1 VKKLLNA
8 LRYLVFLGAGALLLW
23 LSFRNQ
29 SISQVWDKI
38 RHADPYWIGLS
49 ILLGFLALL
58 IRAIRWKQ
66 LIEPL
71 GYTTRTTS
79 TYHAVMIGYLANMAI
94 PRLGEITRCGALSK
108 SEKVPFDK
116 LVGTVI
122 VERVSDVIMLL
133 ISILLVAILESKLLS
148 GFLIAQVVN
157 PVIKLMQEHPV
168 LILVVTAL
176 LLGGILFIV
185 YLFRMKNPPVFIS
198 KIIALIK
205 GVLEGLISIRRLKN
219 KPLFLFYSCAIWI
232 IYLFMT
238 YVCFFA
244 LSATSHLGIGAG
256 LFVTVLGGIGMTAPV
271 QGGIGVYHLL
281 VMQGLVLYGLSG
293 EDGVV
298 FATLVHTTQTLML
311 IGLGFIS
318 MILLFLFTKPV
329 STRTHES
336 L

>member
-1 VKKLLNA
+1 M
-8 LRYLVFLGAGALLLW
+8 
-23 LSFRNQ
+23 
-29 SISQVWDKI
+29 SII
-38 RHADPYWIGLS
+38 
-49 ILLGFLALL
+49 LGFLALL
-58 IRAIRWKQ
+58 LRAVRWKQ

-122 VERVSDVIMLL
+122 VERVFDVIMLVV
-133 ISILLVAILESKLLS
+133 SILLVAVLESKLLS
-148 GFLIAQVVN
+148 GFLIAQVVK
-157 PVIKLMQEHPV
+157 PVVKLMRDHPV
-168 LILVVTAL
+168 LLIAFVAAIV
-176 LLGGILFIV
+176 GGILFIA
-185 YLFRMKNPPVFIS
+185 YLFRMKNPPAFIS

-205 GVLEGLISIRRLKN
+205 GVLEGLKSIRNLKN

-244 LSATSHLGIGAG
+244 LPATSSLGIGAG

-293 EDGVV
+293 EDGIA

-318 MILLFLFTKPV
+318 MIILFLFVKPL

>member
-1 VKKLLNA
+1 MKKLLNV
-8 LRYLVFLGAGALLLW
+8 LRYLFFLGAGALLLW

-29 SISQVWDKI
+29 SFSLVWNKI
-38 RHADPYWIGLS
+38 RHANPYWMALS
-49 ILLGFLALL
+49 VLLGFLALL
-58 IRAIRWKQ
+58 IRAVRWKQ

-71 GYTTRTTS
+71 GYSTRTSS

-108 SEKVPFDK
+108 SDKVPFDK

-133 ISILLVAILESKLLS
+133 LSILLVAILESKLLS
-148 GFLIAQVVN
+148 GFLIAQVIHPLV
-157 PVIKLMQEHPV
+157 KLFSEHPA
-168 LILVVTAL
+168 LILVLITL
-176 LLGGILFIV
+176 LAGGILVIV
-185 YLFRMKNPPVFIS
+185 YLFRMKNPPSFIS
-198 KIIALIK
+198 KIIALIR
-205 GVLEGLISIRRLKN
+205 GVFEGLKSIRNLEN
-219 KPLFLFYSCAIWI
+219 KPLFIFYSCSIWI

-244 LSATSHLGIGAG
+244 LPATRHLSLGAG

-281 VMQGLVLYGLSG
+281 VMQGLILYGLSA
-293 EDGVV
+293 EDGIA

-318 MILLFLFTKPV
+318 LMVLFLFMKPL
-329 STRTHES
+329 SAKEQ
-336 L
+336 